1 MMSLVDY
8 ENLSNYLFN
17 CKNTEKNKTTKTK
30 IPPRIKKVNI
40 CYSSDFLHKQT
51 KHDRMGLGEVFCF
64 FVCFDS
70 RKGMKMRKK
79 KN

>member
-40 CYSSDFLHKQT
+40 CYSSDFLHKQSMT
-51 KHDRMGLGEVFCF
+51 EWVWGKF
-64 FVCFDS
+64 FVFLFVLILG
-70 RKGMKMRKK
+70 KA
-79 KN
+79 